1 MGARLLWLGTSSAT
15 GGATVGFAGA
25 GVDGSAW
32 DPVGRAPVLQFLRA
46 GAVVAT
52 GRHTVLS
59 PGGGVVTIACH
70 GRFLQFLPVQ
80 QLEHSR
86 PADLHSQTARGSAPQ
101 VANLVHWQHLRTSAV
116 LWRRRRRGLEESIDR
131 SGDRLLRM
139 VVSGV
144 GPFSVSRAASRS
156 HCCALATSRKCAHI
170 GTALPVLGPVKNGR
184 ST

>member
-1 MGARLLWLGTSSAT
+1 MGLSRAD
-15 GGATVGFAGA
+15 
-25 GVDGSAW
+25 VDGSAW
-32 DPVGRAPVLQFLRA
+32 DPVGWAPLLGFLRA

-52 GRHTVLS
+52 GRQTVLS

-116 LWRRRRRGLEESIDR
+116 LWRRRWRGLVESINR
-131 SGDRLLRM
+131 LGDRLLRM

-144 GPFSVSRAASRS
+144 GPFSVSRAASPSR
-156 HCCALATSRKCAHI
+156 CCALATPRKCAHI

-184 ST
+184 GT